1 MKRLNLEKICENAE
15 RIGIGG
21 HIRPDGDCVGSCMAL
36 SLYLKKIT
44 KAQVT
49 VYLDQPA
56 DIYRCL
62 QGVDDICTEAAEEAK
77 ALQAAEAPEAA
88 GAAQTAEAAQAA
100 AGFDVFFALDC
111 SADRLGDAQPLY
123 EKAEKRVNI
132 DHHISNAN
140 GCGDENYVVPS
151 ASSTSELVYQLMK
164 KELIDADIAK
174 AVYLGII
181 HDTGVFQYSNT
192 SPETMRIGAELIA
205 YDFDFTKLIEE
216 TFYQKTY
223 VQNQILGRALLE
235 SVQFMNGRCIVSVV
249 EKKTMDFYG
258 VGPKDLDGIVS
269 QLRNTKGADC
279 AIFLY
284 QTGVMEYKVSLRS
297 NEKVNAA
304 EVAAFFGGGGH
315 VRAAGCTMN
324 GTYHDVIN
332 NLSGEIEKQ
341 FAKNSASGRN
351 GK

>member
-1 MKRLNLEKICENAE
+1 MEKGNVGHGHKAHAGGRSMERINLEKICENAE

-21 HIRPDGDCVGSCMAL
+21 HIRPDGDCVGSCVAL

-44 KAQVT
+44 KAQVS
-49 VYLDQPA
+49 VFLEQPA
-56 DIYRCL
+56 DSYQCL
-62 QGVDDICTEAAEEAK
+62 KGVEEICTKTDETES
-77 ALQAAEAPEAA
+77 
-88 GAAQTAEAAQAA
+88 
-100 AGFDVFFALDC
+100 FDVFFALDC
-111 SADRLGDAQPLY
+111 TAERLGEAQKLY
-123 EKAEKRVNI
+123 ENAKKKVNI

-140 GCGDENYVVPS
+140 GCGDENYVLPH
-151 ASSTSELVYQLMK
+151 ASSTSELVYELMN
-164 KELIDADIAK
+164 KELVDADIAK

-235 SVQFMNGRCIVSVV
+235 SVQFMDGRCIVSVM

-258 VGPKDLDGIVS
+258 VEPKDLDGIVS
-269 QLRNTKGADC
+269 QLRNTKGVDC

-284 QTGVMEYKVSLRS
+284 QTGVMEYKVSMRS
-297 NEKVNAA
+297 NEKVNVA
-304 EVAAFFGGGGH
+304 EVAAYFGGGGH
-315 VRAAGCTMN
+315 VRAAGCMMS

-332 NLSGEIEKQ
+332 NLSGHIERQ
-341 FAKNSASGRN
+341 FEKNS
-351 GK
+351 